1 MNFKLTI
8 FFFLS
13 VFPLSLQAQMADQKP
28 LSERITGYDLDVK
41 LDTEAKTVSGTI
53 EAFWVN
59 NTSDTVPDIRMHLY
73 MNAFRNSKTTFYR
86 ESGGSP
92 GSGDKA
98 PGWIE
103 IKSFI
108 RNDGTDLLPDMKF
121 ISPDDGNSDDKT
133 VIRVMLPRPALPG
146 DTVAVIIDFET
157 KLPSSIRRTG
167 FTGDF
172 YFVAQWFPKF
182 GVYEPAREG
191 ETGRG
196 AWNCHQ
202 FHAHSEFYS
211 NHSVYDVKIT
221 VPDEYVVGS
230 GGMLLAETSSKD
242 SYSATRNFYMRNN
255 YSILFEINDFY
266 SRGDGM
272 IVFGKYFNHKNN

>member
-1 MNFKLTI
+1 MNIKPT
-8 FFFLS
+8 FFFLLLI
-13 VFPLSLQAQMADQKP
+13 FPFSLNARPADQKP
-28 LSERITGYDLDVK
+28 LSERITGYGIDVK
-41 LDTEAKTVSGTI
+41 LDTEAKKVSGTM

-59 NTSDTVPDIRMHLY
+59 NTTDTVPEIRMHLY
-73 MNAFRNSKTTFYR
+73 MNAFRNSKSTFFS

-92 GSGDKA
+92 GSGDKG

-103 IKSFI
+103 IRSFT
-108 RNDGTDLLPDMKF
+108 RDDGTDLLPAMEF
-121 ISPDDGNSDDKT
+121 ISPDDGNSYDKT
-133 VIRVMLPRPALPG
+133 VIRVMLPKPALPG

-157 KLPSSIRRTG
+157 KLPSNIRRTG

-191 ETGRG
+191 EKGRG

-221 VPDEYVVGS
+221 LPADHVTGS
-230 GGMLLAETSSKD
+230 CGQLISEKVDGKLKTQVFRAEDIVDFAWTAWPGYTVHTDKW
-242 SYSATRNFYMRNN
+242 NN
-255 YSILFEINDFY
+255 
-266 SRGDGM
+266 
-272 IVFGKYFNHKNN
+272 V